1 MLTPEE
7 KSEKIKLENSSS
19 FEITTNNQKY
29 KLIISYNAQLICFE
43 IEKLAQLPKTEYYLY
58 LNMEQLSK
66 VNGFFR
72 AFDSIPDIVA
82 SLKNNIIEKN
92 NLSIFEEGNNMKI
105 KIINPLSN
113 NPFFIEI
120 PSKEKNLRDEM
131 KSISNYIINVKNEL
145 NEKIKKLEEKVEE
158 LMKFKKDYEIIKKE
172 EIKQENR
179 YFSNSN
185 IVKFEDENMIINWFE
200 KKPLKFCKL
209 FDSKEK
215 GDSIQTFYNL
225 CQYKPRLIILIKT
238 LNGYRFGGFTS
249 VNLPERSY
257 TSSISHNTTY
267 HHYYGQDKK
276 SFIFS
281 IDKKEKYDIDNDKN
295 YYQYATYYYFD
306 SGNNENNRFQFGQRD
321 IIIYDNFTMKSKNQV
336 SYSGTY
342 KINNINQINGG
353 ESYFIVESFEAYQLE
368 YKNE

>member
-66 VNGFFR
+66 INGFFR

-113 NPFFIEI
+113 NPFFIDI

-145 NEKIKKLEEKVEE
+145 IEKIKERKEKIKQLEEKVEE

-172 EIKQENR
+172 EINQENR

-200 KKPLKFCKL
+200 KKPLKFWKL
-209 FDSKEK
+209 FDSKEN

-225 CQYKPRLIILIKT
+225 CQYKPPLIIFIKT

-249 VNLPERSY
+249 VNLPNRSY
-257 TSSISHNTTY
+257 SNKY
-267 HHYYGQDKK
+267 CYGQDNK

-306 SGNNENNRFQFGQRD
+306 SGNNEDNRFQFGQGD
-321 IIIYDNFTMKSKNQV
+321 IFIYDNFTMKSKNQV
-336 SYSGTY
+336 SGRTY

-353 ESYFIVESFEAYQLE
+353 ERYFIVESFEAYQLE

>member
-19 FEITTNNQKY
+19 FEITINNQKY

-66 VNGFFR
+66 INGFFR

-145 NEKIKKLEEKVEE
+145 IEKIKEGNEKIKQLEEKVEE

-172 EIKQENR
+172 EINQENR

-200 KKPLKFCKL
+200 KKPLKFWKL
-209 FDSKEK
+209 FDSKEN

-225 CQYKPRLIILIKT
+225 CQYKPPLIIFIKT

-249 VNLPERSY
+249 VNLPNRSY
-257 TSSISHNTTY
+257 SNKY
-267 HHYYGQDKK
+267 CYGQDNK

-306 SGNNENNRFQFGQRD
+306 SGNNEDNRFQFGQGD
-321 IIIYDNFTMKSKNQV
+321 IFIYDNFTMKSKNQV
-336 SYSGTY
+336 SGRTY

-353 ESYFIVESFEAYQLE
+353 ERYFIVESFEAYQLE